1 MEQIEHCS
9 IDSKEPRCAKEAA
22 RVCILG
28 TMAGELGIRPE
39 APIEPGAYF
48 DILCTQ
54 ENCRVIERFF
64 PDGPTSYSFSKD
76 NDPTNALDTPVCIA
90 SSGQSL
96 ARLDIEIQNLAVE
109 LDAHRRTIR

>member
-1 MEQIEHCS
+1 MELIEHGS

-54 ENCRVIERFF
+54 EN
-64 PDGPTSYSFSKD
+64 
-76 NDPTNALDTPVCIA
+76 
-90 SSGQSL
+90 
-96 ARLDIEIQNLAVE
+96 
-109 LDAHRRTIR
+109 